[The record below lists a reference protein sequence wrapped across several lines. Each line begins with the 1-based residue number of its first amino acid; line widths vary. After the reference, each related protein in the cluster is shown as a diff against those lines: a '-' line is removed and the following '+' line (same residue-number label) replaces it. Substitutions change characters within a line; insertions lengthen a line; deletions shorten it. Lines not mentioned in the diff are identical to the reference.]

1 MAIRVFIADD
11 HKLFRVGL
19 EAILGDMRNV
29 EVVGGVGNGEELLQ
43 RLSGLAQPPHVVLL
57 DLNMPKLNG
66 IDTMAKLRTNYSN
79 VRILVLSMYEGD
91 NYIAQSIEGGACGYL
106 HKNAEPEE
114 IETAIES
121 VYEKGYYFNDKT
133 NKVMLHRMVNKKK
146 LQPIFDNLN
155 ASFTDSELNVLRYIC
170 REHTSTEI
178 AAKMYISKRTVE
190 GIRTEMIR
198 KLGVKNVVGLVLF
211 AAKNNIIDL

>member
-11 HKLFRVGL
+11 HRLFRIGMK
-19 EAILGDMRNV
+19 AILEDMRNIQV
-29 EVVGGVGNGEELLQ
+29 IGEASNGEELLY
-43 RLSGLAQPPHVVLL
+43 RLGTLPEPPHIVLL
-57 DLNMPKLNG
+57 DLNMPKMG
-66 IDTMAKLRTNYSN
+66 GMDAMETMTKKYPLSKI
-79 VRILVLSMYEGD
+79 VVLSMHDGD

-114 IETAIES
+114 IEMAIES

-133 NKVMLHRMVNKKK
+133 NKVMLQRMVSKKK
-146 LQPIFDNLN
+146 LQPLFDNLN
-155 ASFTDSELNVLRYIC
+155 ISFTDSELMVLRYVC
-170 REHTSTEI
+170 QEFTSTEI

-211 AAKNNIIDL
+211 AAKNQLIEL

>member
-1 MAIRVFIADD
+1 MAIKVFIADD

-19 EAILGDMRNV
+19 QAILEDMRNV
-29 EVVGGVGNGEELLQ
+29 EVVGEAGNGEELITKLDALPQ
-43 RLSGLAQPPHVVLL
+43 APHIVLL
-57 DLNMPKLNG
+57 DINMPKMNG
-66 IDTMAKLRTNYSN
+66 MEAMIKVLSKYKHI
-79 VRILVLSMYEGD
+79 RIIVLSMHDGD

-121 VYEKGYYFNDKT
+121 VYEKGFYFNDKT
-133 NKVMLHRMVNKKK
+133 NKVMLHHMVNRKK
-146 LQPIFDNLN
+146 LKPLFDSMNVTFN
-155 ASFTDSELNVLRYIC
+155 DSEINVLRYVC
-170 REHTSTEI
+170 QEYTSTEI
-178 AAKMYISKRTVE
+178 ATKMYISKRTVE

-211 AAKNNIIDL
+211 AAKNKIIDL